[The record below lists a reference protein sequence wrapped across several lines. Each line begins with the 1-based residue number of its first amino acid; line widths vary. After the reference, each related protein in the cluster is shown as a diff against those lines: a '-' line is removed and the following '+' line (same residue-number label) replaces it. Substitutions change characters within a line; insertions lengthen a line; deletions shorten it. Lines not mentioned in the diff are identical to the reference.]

1 MRFYIKALWDEE
13 SGVFYS
19 ESDIIGLHI
28 EAATVDEFQ
37 AIMEDLA
44 PAMVMENH
52 VSKKKKKKKSILDMI
67 PSIFF
72 TSPSLGNAAA

>member
-28 EAATVDEFQ
+28 EAATVEEFQ

-44 PAMVMENH
+44 PAMVIENH
-52 VSKKKKKKKSILDMI
+52 VSKKDFSKKPILDMI

>member
-28 EAATVDEFQ
+28 EAATVEEFQ

-52 VSKKKKKKKSILDMI
+52 VSKKDFSKKSILDMI

>member
-19 ESDIIGLHI
+19 ESDIMGLHI
-28 EAATVDEFQ
+28 EAETVEEFQ
-37 AIMEDLA
+37 AIMKDLA
-44 PAMVMENH
+44 PVMIMENH
-52 VSKKKKKKKSILDMI
+52 VSKKDFSKKSILDMI

-72 TSPSLGNAAA
+72 TPPSLGNAAA

>member
-19 ESDIIGLHI
+19 ESDIMGLHI
-28 EAATVDEFQ
+28 EAETVEEFQ
-37 AIMEDLA
+37 AIMKDLA
-44 PAMVMENH
+44 PAMIMENH
-52 VSKKKKKKKSILDMI
+52 VSKKDFSKKSILDMI

-72 TSPSLGNAAA
+72 TPPSLGNAAA